1 MYDCWHQ
8 DPEQRPSFS
17 DLHKTIT
24 KMLEDAQVG
33 AACGFTKFLT
43 LLYNIDTDGFVLFGL
58 VWFISIDNMI
68 PLRALRHFFSTKM

>member
-24 KMLEDAQVG
+24 KMLEDAQVDDDKREVADSRTAG
-33 AACGFTKFLT
+33 ILIRDAAYLHC
-43 LLYNIDTDGFVLFGL
+43 D
-58 VWFISIDNMI
+58 
-68 PLRALRHFFSTKM
+68 